1 MIPEEL
7 YKFQD
12 WLKEQ
17 ADNTTGEMHEHL
29 IDYSEDREYVKQGIL
44 VRTALTILMEECA
57 ELTQAAS
64 KCIRSFDYD
73 PFGSTPVSV
82 QEAMDK
88 LVEEVFDVLMAMDAL
103 DLLPD
108 NITTAHDAKWHRWA
122 QRAKG
127 EERYGDEMEG
137 VGE

>member
-1 MIPEEL
+1 MV
-7 YKFQD
+7 
-12 WLKEQ
+12 
-17 ADNTTGEMHEHL
+17 
-29 IDYSEDREYVKQGIL
+29 DYSEDREYVKQGIL

-57 ELTQAAS
+57 ELAQAAS

-73 PFGSTPVSV
+73 PFGSTPVSA

-88 LVEEVFDVLMAMDAL
+88 LVEEVNDVLMAMDAL
-103 DLLPD
+103 NLLPD
-108 NITTAHDAKWHRWA
+108 NITTAHDAKWRRWA